1 MTQFLNKSF
10 SSRPASREYR
20 DNYDR
25 TFGKAAA
32 ENCGGCENHDR
43 ETVHDFVCTYSGDGP
58 ECVGRDCECVECKKP
73 KTSQLHK
80 HMHKKD

>member
-43 ETVHDFVCTYSGDGP
+43 ETVHDFVCEYSGKGP
-58 ECVGRDCECVECKKP
+58 ECEGYGCRCRTCDRS
-73 KTSQLHK
+73 KTSLHHK
-80 HMHKKD
+80 HMHKG